1 MDESKVEQFKK
12 SIEDPALLEK
22 MNRNR
27 ATIKDIYSALTSEE
41 LLKIEPEK
49 IKTLSSSKQIIAEAQ
64 KLLNGMVQN
73 ECIN

>member
-1 MDESKVEQFKK
+1 MDESKVEHFKK

-41 LLKIEPEK
+41 LFKIEPEK